1 MRHRGSC
8 VEQLVYAV
16 ATVGAHH
23 RVSLGLGV
31 LLYHSANITVL
42 HTGLDCHK
50 EENTYGVTSFNL
62 CAPLVYMYRL
72 LH

>member
-31 LLYHSANITVL
+31 LLYHSANVTVF
-42 HTGLDCHK
+42 HTRLDCQK
-50 EENTYGVTSFNL
+50 ENTNRVHTPTWTHL
-62 CAPLVYMYRL
+62 
-72 LH
+72 